1 MAVNYDI
8 IDNAVRIDALNW
20 AIEPSI
26 EDSEACMGVVFDVLS
41 EVKSADRII
50 LAETREKEYD
60 FEQVKLLAEIV
71 NAHNK
76 IVDEEKIIS
85 IKNFGPQY
93 CEKLFPQRISDLQ
106 FLITEA
112 LRKDPIGAYVKLH
125 GMITA
130 AKVNAEKSHPQFAR
144 CYTDYLNNALL
155 RIDRILSGCKIIQL
169 AKPHLTGYRPGDRRL
184 YRELF
189 HPLIKP
195 NFMLTRYMTAY
206 PKGGQHVEK
215 YYVGSNVVEIFKV
228 PGQVRYIY
236 HVTPPEFKLSE
247 EKYTILDNARRYLAA
262 HKPTEAE
269 FTDPEKT
276 REVFFNIGRDLIRD
290 IARNMGIELAQK
302 ELEELAIILSRY
314 TAGFGVLE
322 ILLADEK
329 LQDVYI
335 NSPIGLTPIFV
346 NHSDFEECQ
355 TNLIPTREDAEA
367 WATRFRMYSGRP
379 LDEANPVLDTE
390 LNVPGGR
397 ARVAAITRTL
407 SPEGL
412 GYAFRRHRDKP
423 WTFPLYINAKFFDP
437 LYAGLMSF
445 LIDGARTL
453 LIAGG
458 RSSGKTSLLG
468 SMMLE
473 IMKKFRIVSVEDS
486 VTGDSNIVF
495 HKKDKIE
502 KSTVKDLID
511 SQFEKYGYEILNGRE
526 ILSTNLDGIK
536 VFSFDNKGKLAL
548 SEVSK
553 FIRHK
558 VKKPIYKVETRTG
571 KTIKVTGDHSLF
583 TLGASGE
590 LKGIKTKQLKVGD
603 YIATPRLLKFESKP
617 TERINLIDHL
627 EKIPGSFVT
636 GLSDMIKKHSKE
648 IKDIGSSL
656 GYPKGRG
663 HTYPTTFQYWKKNGI
678 LPSKIL
684 IELVKRGI
692 KINPDDI
699 EIKLKSNSTSLPAIL
714 ELDNEFLTFV
724 GLWLGDGCYDEKS
737 IIISSPKRECEDV
750 VYSVAERFGIN
761 VKRHSD
767 GFSLLVHSNILK
779 KVMKDVLE
787 LTGDAYTKKIPGWCY
802 TMSSGQISS
811 LLKGLYSS
819 DGYIAK
825 NEVGISLASNEM
837 VKDIQTLLLSFG
849 IIGRVNRIN
858 KKDKTLSLRISSNK
872 FLIKF
877 CQSIGFLQ
885 ASRNMLLSLLCGKI
899 STHDTT
905 DIMPLSNDLKT
916 QIVPFMPQMNY
927 HDYVTRDY
935 NVGREKFNEVMSN
948 GELTGEF
955 GDLKYLTSSDIF
967 WDEIRDIKLLETGE
981 EYVYDFSVP
990 RNENFVCENI
1000 VAHNTL
1006 ELPFV
1011 ALRQLGFNIERMK
1024 SRSVITRVEAELP
1037 ADEALRTALRLGDSC
1052 LIIGEVRSV
1061 EAKALY
1067 EAMRIGAL
1075 ANVVAGTIHGESAYG
1090 VFDRVVNDLGVPP
1103 TSFKATDVIT
1113 ICNMLRSPDGLH
1125 RFRRVTEVTEVRKHW
1140 KTDPMEEGGFVNLM
1154 EYSAKEDRL
1163 KPTDTL
1169 VDGESVVINDVAS
1182 RVREWHGNWDAV
1194 WDNILLRS
1202 KINETMVD
1210 YAKRLNRMDIL
1221 EGGWIVESNEMF
1233 HLISDQVK
1241 IEVGA
1246 LDTKMIFE
1254 KWLEWFKAR
1263 LARKE

>member
-1 MAVNYDI
+1 MAVNYEI

-60 FEQVKLLAEIV
+60 FEQVKLLSEIV

-76 IVDEEKIIS
+76 ILDEEKIIS

-93 CEKLFPQRISDLQ
+93 CEKLFPQRMSDLQ

-215 YYVGSNVVEIFKV
+215 YHVGSNVVEIFKV

-290 IARNMGIELAQK
+290 IVRNMGIELAQK
-302 ELEELAIILSRY
+302 EIEELAIILSRY

-329 LQDVYI
+329 LQDIFI

-407 SPEGL
+407 SPDGL

-473 IMKKFRIVSVEDS
+473 IMRKFRIVSVED
-486 VTGDSNIVF
+486 
-495 HKKDKIE
+495 
-502 KSTVKDLID
+502 
-511 SQFEKYGYEILNGRE
+511 
-526 ILSTNLDGIK
+526 
-536 VFSFDNKGKLAL
+536 
-548 SEVSK
+548 
-553 FIRHK
+553 
-558 VKKPIYKVETRTG
+558 
-571 KTIKVTGDHSLF
+571 
-583 TLGASGE
+583 
-590 LKGIKTKQLKVGD
+590 
-603 YIATPRLLKFESKP
+603 
-617 TERINLIDHL
+617 
-627 EKIPGSFVT
+627 
-636 GLSDMIKKHSKE
+636 
-648 IKDIGSSL
+648 
-656 GYPKGRG
+656 
-663 HTYPTTFQYWKKNGI
+663 
-678 LPSKIL
+678 
-684 IELVKRGI
+684 
-692 KINPDDI
+692 
-699 EIKLKSNSTSLPAIL
+699 
-714 ELDNEFLTFV
+714 
-724 GLWLGDGCYDEKS
+724 
-737 IIISSPKRECEDV
+737 
-750 VYSVAERFGIN
+750 
-761 VKRHSD
+761 
-767 GFSLLVHSNILK
+767 
-779 KVMKDVLE
+779 
-787 LTGDAYTKKIPGWCY
+787 
-802 TMSSGQISS
+802 
-811 LLKGLYSS
+811 
-819 DGYIAK
+819 
-825 NEVGISLASNEM
+825 
-837 VKDIQTLLLSFG
+837 
-849 IIGRVNRIN
+849 
-858 KKDKTLSLRISSNK
+858 
-872 FLIKF
+872 
-877 CQSIGFLQ
+877 
-885 ASRNMLLSLLCGKI
+885 
-899 STHDTT
+899 
-905 DIMPLSNDLKT
+905 
-916 QIVPFMPQMNY
+916 
-927 HDYVTRDY
+927 
-935 NVGREKFNEVMSN
+935 
-948 GELTGEF
+948 
-955 GDLKYLTSSDIF
+955 
-967 WDEIRDIKLLETGE
+967 
-981 EYVYDFSVP
+981 
-990 RNENFVCENI
+990 
-1000 VAHNTL
+1000 TL
-1006 ELPFV
+1006 ELPFT

-1140 KTDPMEEGGFVNLM
+1140 KTDPMDEGGFVNLM

-1169 VDGESVVINDVAS
+1169 VDGESVVINDVAN

-1202 KINETMVD
+1202 KIKETIVD

-1221 EGGWIVESNEMF
+1221 EGGWIIESNEMF

-1246 LDTKMIFE
+1246 LDTKMIFD

-1263 LARKE
+1263 LTKKE